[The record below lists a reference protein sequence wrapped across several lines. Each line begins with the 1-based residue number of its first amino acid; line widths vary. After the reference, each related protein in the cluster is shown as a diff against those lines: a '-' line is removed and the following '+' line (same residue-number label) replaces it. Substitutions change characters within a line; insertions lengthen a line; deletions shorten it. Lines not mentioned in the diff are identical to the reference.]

1 MICERP
7 RSRSLANISI
17 SDIKINKKVGG
28 VISHKRWD
36 KICENLTVCNLVAY
50 GNTINETV
58 DSGIM
63 VRCCGFADTMMMMI
77 SIIGSKLTQLHFRMN
92 FVVLHIAVKSV
103 KMCNLGELDCLYLL
117 STSLIKNYLCFS
129 FSFQDFLEFFTGL
142 NMV

>member
-1 MICERP
+1 M
-7 RSRSLANISI
+7 
-17 SDIKINKKVGG
+17 
-28 VISHKRWD
+28 
-36 KICENLTVCNLVAY
+36 CNLVAY